1 VEFGM
6 SPASRVPDDRDPA
19 PRPDLPGGSAD
30 PHILD
35 NLRGLLSDGR
45 SAVVATVIATSRSV
59 PRHTGAKMLIVD
71 DGRTIG
77 SIGGGEMESRVLE
90 EAADCLADRSP
101 RILDY
106 ELLDPSAGDPGVCG
120 GEVTIYLEP
129 HMPPPTLIVIGCG
142 HVGRA
147 VVSLASWLGF
157 KVIAN
162 DDRID
167 VAREL
172 ADGLPDHSGVQ
183 VLPGT
188 LADVL
193 GDLHLTDNDYGVVVT
208 RNVEVDIQNL
218 PHLLATDVG
227 RVGVMGSRRR
237 WDTTKRSLLDAGV
250 SEADLE
256 RVTSPIGMDIGA
268 ETPEEIAVSILAQVV
283 DHRRVS

>member
-1 VEFGM
+1 
-6 SPASRVPDDRDPA
+6 
-19 PRPDLPGGSAD
+19 
-30 PHILD
+30 
-35 NLRGLLSDGR
+35 
-45 SAVVATVIATSRSV
+45 
-59 PRHTGAKMLIVD
+59 
-71 DGRTIG
+71 
-77 SIGGGEMESRVLE
+77 
-90 EAADCLADRSP
+90 
-101 RILDY
+101 
-106 ELLDPSAGDPGVCG
+106 
-120 GEVTIYLEP
+120 
-129 HMPPPTLIVIGCG
+129 MPPPTLIVIGCG

-157 KVIAN
+157 NVIAN

-172 ADGLPDHSGVQ
+172 ADGLPAHSGVQ

>member
-1 VEFGM
+1 M
-6 SPASRVPDDRDPA
+6 SPANRVPADRDPI
-19 PRPDLPGGSAD
+19 PRPDLPEGSAD

-35 NLRGLLSDGR
+35 NLRGLLSEGR
-45 SAVVATVIATSRSV
+45 SVVLATVIATTRSV

-71 DGRTIG
+71 DGRQIG

-90 EAADCLADRSP
+90 EAAGCLADRNP

-106 ELLDPSAGDPGVCG
+106 QLLDPNAGDPGVCG

-129 HMPPPTLIVIGCG
+129 HMPPPTLLVIGCG

-147 VVSLASWLGF
+147 VVNLASWLGF
-157 KVIAN
+157 HVVAN

-172 ADGLPDHSGVQ
+172 ADGLPSHSGVQ

-188 LADVL
+188 LAEVL
-193 GDLHLTDNDYGVVVT
+193 GGLRLTDNDYGVVVT

-237 WDTTKRSLLDAGV
+237 WDTTKNSLLDAGV

-256 RVTSPIGMDIGA
+256 RVTSPIGIDIGA

>member
-1 VEFGM
+1 M
-6 SPASRVPDDRDPA
+6 SPANRVPADRDPI
-19 PRPDLPGGSAD
+19 PRPDLPEGSAD

-35 NLRGLLSDGR
+35 NLRGLLSEGR
-45 SAVVATVIATSRSV
+45 SVVLATVIATTRSV

-71 DGRTIG
+71 DGRQIG

-90 EAADCLADRSP
+90 EAAGCLADRNP

-106 ELLDPSAGDPGVCG
+106 QLLDPNAGDPGVCG

-129 HMPPPTLIVIGCG
+129 HMPPPTLLVIGCG

-147 VVSLASWLGF
+147 VVNLASWLGF
-157 KVIAN
+157 HVVAN

-172 ADGLPDHSGVQ
+172 ADGLPSHSGVQ

-188 LADVL
+188 LAEVL
-193 GDLHLTDNDYGVVVT
+193 GGLRLTDNDYGVVVT

-237 WDTTKRSLLDAGV
+237 WDTTKKSLLDAGV

>member
-1 VEFGM
+1 M
-6 SPASRVPDDRDPA
+6 SPANRVPADRDPI
-19 PRPDLPGGSAD
+19 PRPDLPEGSAD

-35 NLRGLLSDGR
+35 NLRGLLSEGR
-45 SAVVATVIATSRSV
+45 SVVVATVIATTRSV

-71 DGRTIG
+71 DGRQIG

-90 EAADCLADRSP
+90 EAAGCLADRNP

-106 ELLDPSAGDPGVCG
+106 QLLDPNAGDPGVCG

-129 HMPPPTLIVIGCG
+129 HMPPPTLLVIGCG

-147 VVSLASWLGF
+147 VVNLASWLGF
-157 KVIAN
+157 HVVAN

-172 ADGLPDHSGVQ
+172 ADGLPSHSGVQ

-188 LADVL
+188 LAEVL
-193 GDLHLTDNDYGVVVT
+193 GGLRLTDNDYGVVVT

-237 WDTTKRSLLDAGV
+237 WDTTKKSLLDAGV

>member
-1 VEFGM
+1 M
-6 SPASRVPDDRDPA
+6 SPANRVPADRDPI
-19 PRPDLPGGSAD
+19 PRPDLPEGSAD

-35 NLRGLLSDGR
+35 NLRGLLSEGR
-45 SAVVATVIATSRSV
+45 SVVVATVIATTRSV

-71 DGRTIG
+71 DGRQIG

-90 EAADCLADRSP
+90 EAAGCLADRNP

-106 ELLDPSAGDPGVCG
+106 QLLDPNAGDPGVCG

-129 HMPPPTLIVIGCG
+129 HMPPPTLLVIGCG

-147 VVSLASWLGF
+147 VVNLASWLGF
-157 KVIAN
+157 HVVAN

-172 ADGLPDHSGVQ
+172 ADGLPSHSGVQ

-188 LADVL
+188 LAEVL
-193 GDLHLTDNDYGVVVT
+193 GGLRLTDNDYGVVVT

-237 WDTTKRSLLDAGV
+237 WDTTKNSLLDAGV

>member
-1 VEFGM
+1 M
-6 SPASRVPDDRDPA
+6 SPANRVPADRDPI
-19 PRPDLPGGSAD
+19 PRPDLPEGSAD

-35 NLRGLLSDGR
+35 NLRGLLSEGR
-45 SAVVATVIATSRSV
+45 SVVLATVIATTRSV
-59 PRHTGAKMLIVD
+59 PRHSGAKMLIVD
-71 DGRTIG
+71 DGRQIG

-90 EAADCLADRSP
+90 EAAGCLADRNP

-106 ELLDPSAGDPGVCG
+106 QLLDPNAGDPGVCG

-129 HMPPPTLIVIGCG
+129 HMPPPTLLVIGCG

-147 VVSLASWLGF
+147 VVNLASWLGF
-157 KVIAN
+157 HVIAN

-172 ADGLPDHSGVQ
+172 ADGLPSHSGVQ

-188 LADVL
+188 LAEVL
-193 GDLHLTDNDYGVVVT
+193 GGLRLTDNDYGVVVT

-237 WDTTKRSLLDAGV
+237 WDTTKNSLLDAGV

>member
-1 VEFGM
+1 M
-6 SPASRVPDDRDPA
+6 SPANRVPADRDPI
-19 PRPDLPGGSAD
+19 PRPDLPEGSAD

-35 NLRGLLSDGR
+35 NLRGLLSEGR
-45 SAVVATVIATSRSV
+45 SVVLATVIATTRSV

-71 DGRTIG
+71 DGRQIG

-90 EAADCLADRSP
+90 EAAGCLADRNP

-106 ELLDPSAGDPGVCG
+106 QLLDPNAGDPGVCG

-129 HMPPPTLIVIGCG
+129 HMPPPTLLVIGCG

-147 VVSLASWLGF
+147 VVNLASWLGF
-157 KVIAN
+157 HVVAN

-172 ADGLPDHSGVQ
+172 ADGLPSHSGVQ

-188 LADVL
+188 LAEVL
-193 GDLHLTDNDYGVVVT
+193 GGLRLTDNDYGVVVT

-237 WDTTKRSLLDAGV
+237 WDTTKNSLLDAGV